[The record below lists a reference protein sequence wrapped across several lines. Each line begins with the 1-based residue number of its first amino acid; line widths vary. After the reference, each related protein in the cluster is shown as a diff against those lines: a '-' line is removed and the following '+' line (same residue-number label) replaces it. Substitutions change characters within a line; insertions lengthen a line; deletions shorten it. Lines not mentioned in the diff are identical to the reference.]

1 MLLKNPLLPPGPLRG
16 EPTAVRP
23 PIAPSGAFISAD
35 DFDVTGMLTGMDCC
49 ESRYWWMP
57 ELQAERSMR
66 GLPRTADHGVRIPDA
81 GGVQA
86 AARTVESANAAA

>member
-1 MLLKNPLLPPGPLRG
+1 M
-16 EPTAVRP
+16 RP
-23 PIAPSGAFISAD
+23 SIAPSGTFISAD

-57 ELQAERSMR
+57 ELQAERSIR
-66 GLPRTADHGVRIPDA
+66 GLPHPADHGVRIPDA

-86 AARTVESANAAA
+86 AARTVEPANAAA